1 MLEAKIFPRQLK
13 AWALVFLLG
22 LSLSVNFSAPVYAA
36 GAVDLS
42 TSPLPINLSAAP
54 GTSVSTDIRIKNN
67 SQTQTIKVSL
77 MKFSAYGESGKPALQ
92 DRGPGD
98 DYFDWASFSPS
109 VFTAPTGQWQ
119 TVKMTINIPKDGA
132 FGYYYAAVFTPNNVK
147 PTGKGNVLLGSTAV
161 LVLLDVQNPHAKRSL
176 QIVSFIAGKR
186 FYEFLPATFSLKL
199 HNNGNVHLL
208 PHGNIFINRGSKQ
221 VASLI
226 VNTQQGS
233 VLPGTNRIYDVPWN
247 DGFPVYAEK
256 QQGGRTVLDNAG
268 QPVSQLKWDWSK
280 FSKLK
285 IGRYTAHLTAV
296 YDNGT
301 RDVPVDATVS
311 FWVVPWR
318 IIAALVVTLGLAGL
332 GLWSSVL
339 RPIVRRV
346 KKRRNNVKQ
355 AK

>member
-1 MLEAKIFPRQLK
+1 MRVIKYSAAVVLG
-13 AWALVFLLG
+13 LVFLAVAH
-22 LSLSVNFSAPVYAA
+22 STPVHAA
-36 GAVDLS
+36 GSVDLS
-42 TSPLPINLSAAP
+42 TSPLPISLSAAP
-54 GTSVSTDIRIKNN
+54 GTSISTDIRIKNN
-67 SQTQTIKVSL
+67 SQAQTIKVSL

-92 DRGPGD
+92 NREPGD

-119 TVKMTINIPKDGA
+119 TVKMTIKIPKDGA
-132 FGYYYAAVFTPNNVK
+132 FGYYYAVVFTPNNVK

-176 QIVSFIAGKR
+176 QIVSFIADKR
-186 FYEFLPATFSLKL
+186 FYEFLPANFSLKL

-233 VLPGTNRIYDVPWN
+233 ILPGTNRIYNVPWN
-247 DGFPVYAEK
+247 DGFPVYADK

-285 IGRYTAHLTAV
+285 IGHYTAHLTAV

-318 IIAALVVTLGLAGL
+318 IIAALVVVLGLAGL

-339 RPIVRRV
+339 RPVVHRV
-346 KKRRNNVKQ
+346 KRKRNNVKK